1 MSDVRIASLEKR
13 IDTIERKNGKL
24 GIAVRQALLMLLD
37 VLERHYDVSPTT
49 ANIRKM
55 WREHY
60 RNPERQEP

>member
-55 WREHY
+55 WRETL
-60 RNPERQEP
+60 P